1 MIRSFEVRATKE
13 ELVCNLSRDLDRELI
28 RLQGIGC
35 KIISVI
41 STPVKEYDYPKYF
54 NSTLFTIIAERE
66 DEKE

>member
-1 MIRSFEVRATKE
+1 MVRSFEIRATKE
-13 ELVCNLSRDLDRELI
+13 ELVCNLSRDLDRELVQ
-28 RLQGIGC
+28 LQGIGW

-41 STPVKEYDYPKYF
+41 PTPVKEYNYPKYF

>member
-1 MIRSFEVRATKE
+1 MVRSFEVRATKE
-13 ELVCNLSRDLDRELI
+13 ELVCDLSRNLDRELVQ
-28 RLQGIGC
+28 LQGIGW

-41 STPVKEYDYPKYF
+41 STPVKEYNYPKYF